1 MRARGFS
8 SFARGHFGHGIGQNV
23 WSEEWPYTGPGVDIV
38 LEPGMV
44 MAFETPFYVD
54 GVGGFIIEDQLLVT
68 ADGHETMNTLPYE
81 FLELGA

>member
-1 MRARGFS
+1 
-8 SFARGHFGHGIGQNV
+8 
-23 WSEEWPYTGPGVDIV
+23 V

-68 ADGHETMNTLPYE
+68 EAGHETMNTLPYDL
-81 FLELGA
+81 LEIGG